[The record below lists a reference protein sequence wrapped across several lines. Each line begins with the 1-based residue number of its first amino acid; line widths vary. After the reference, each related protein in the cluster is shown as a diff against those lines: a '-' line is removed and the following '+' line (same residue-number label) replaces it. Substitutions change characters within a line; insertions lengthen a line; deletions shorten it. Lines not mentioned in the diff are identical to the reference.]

1 MSNTN
6 NNTASAPIVETHAVA
21 VRAVW
26 KQYLDL
32 CKIKVVALIS
42 FTAIVGML
50 LATPAGTPLPWMAL
64 IFGNLGIFLAASAAA
79 AVNHV
84 VDQRI
89 DAKME
94 RTSKRPVATG
104 AVSSRNALL
113 FALTL
118 TVLSML
124 MLTFLVN
131 GLTAILTFFS
141 LVGYAIIYTMY
152 LKRATP
158 QNIVI
163 GGAAGA
169 APPIL
174 GWAAV
179 TGLDPALNIAS
190 PLANSIW
197 LFLIIYIWTPP
208 HFWAL
213 AIYRRHE
220 YAKAKIPMLP
230 VTHGANFTRLQILLY
245 TILLFVVSLMPFAV
259 QMSGKIYLIGAIGLG
274 AGFLYYA
281 IRMQSNDD
289 DKLAIATFVY
299 SIYYLMGMFAFLLVD
314 HYWKF

>member
-1 MSNTN
+1 MSQASN
-6 NNTASAPIVETHAVA
+6 NSTAPATDRPLADAP
-21 VRAVW
+21 RAVW

-50 LATPAGTPLPWMAL
+50 LATPPGNPLPWMAL
-64 IFGNLGIFLAASAAA
+64 TFGNVGIFLAACAAA

-84 VDQRI
+84 VDRHI
-89 DAKME
+89 DTKME
-94 RTSKRPVATG
+94 RTNQRPVATG
-104 AVSSRNALL
+104 AVSSRNALI

-118 TVLSML
+118 ATASML
-124 MLTFLVN
+124 ILILLINTF
-131 GLTAILTFFS
+131 TAILTLMS
-141 LVGYAIIYTMY
+141 LVGYAFIYTMY

-169 APPIL
+169 APPML

-179 TGLDPALNIAS
+179 TGLDPSIS
-190 PLANSIW
+190 NSFW
-197 LFLIIYIWTPP
+197 LFLLIYVWTPP

-230 VTHGANFTRLQILLY
+230 VTHGANFTRLHVLLY
-245 TILLFVVSLMPFAV
+245 TILLVVVSVMPFITG
-259 QMSGKIYLIGAIGLG
+259 MTGIIYLTGAVLLG
-274 AGFLYYA
+274 GGFLFYA
-281 IRMQSNDD
+281 IRMRFNDN
-289 DKLAIATFVY
+289 DKIAIATFVY
-299 SIYYLMGMFAFLLVD
+299 SIYYLMGMFAVLLVD
-314 HYWKF
+314 HYWKFR

>member
-1 MSNTN
+1 MSQATN
-6 NNTASAPIVETHAVA
+6 NPAARPEADILQ
-21 VRAVW
+21 RPVW

-32 CKIKVVALIS
+32 CKIKVVMLIS

-50 LATPAGTPLPWMAL
+50 LATPPGFPLPWNAL
-64 IFGNLGIFLAASAAA
+64 IFGNIGIFLAACAAA

-84 VDQRI
+84 VDKKI

-94 RTSKRPVATG
+94 RTRKRPVATG
-104 AVSSRNALL
+104 HVSGRNALI
-113 FALTL
+113 FAMVLTVISMTILVVRVNTITAVLTL
-118 TVLSML
+118 
-124 MLTFLVN
+124 
-131 GLTAILTFFS
+131 FS
-141 LVGYAIIYTMY
+141 LVGYAVIYTMY

-179 TGLDPALNIAS
+179 TGIDPTLS
-190 PLANSIW
+190 NSFW
-197 LFLIIYIWTPP
+197 LFLLIYIWTPP

-230 VTHGANFTRLQILLY
+230 VTHGVDFTRLHVLLY
-245 TILLFVVSLMPFAV
+245 TILLFVISMMPYITG
-259 QMSGKIYLIGAIGLG
+259 MCGKVYLVGSVLLGL
-274 AGFLYYA
+274 GFLYHA
-281 IRMQSNDD
+281 LRLMRSDEEKVSMQ
-289 DKLAIATFVY
+289 TFVY
-299 SIYYLMGMFAFLLVD
+299 SIYYLMGMFAFLIVD
-314 HYWKF
+314 HYFKVY

>member
-1 MSNTN
+1 MADSSNSTMAGK
-6 NNTASAPIVETHAVA
+6 ASSSSAQYRP
-21 VRAVW
+21 VW

-42 FTAIVGML
+42 FTAIVGMF
-50 LATPAGTPLPWMAL
+50 LATPPGDPLPWMAL
-64 IFGNLGIFLAASAAA
+64 TFGNLGIFLAASAAA

-84 VDQRI
+84 VDRHI
-89 DAKME
+89 DIKMD
-94 RTSKRPVATG
+94 RTKKRPVATG

-118 TVLSML
+118 TTASML
-124 MLTFLVN
+124 ILVLLIN
-131 GLTAILTFFS
+131 VFTAILTFFS

-179 TGLDPALNIAS
+179 TGLDPSIS
-190 PLANSIW
+190 NSFW
-197 LFLIIYIWTPP
+197 LFLLIYVWTPP

-230 VTHGANFTRLQILLY
+230 VTHGANFTRLHVLLY
-245 TILLFVVSLMPFAV
+245 TILLFVISVMPFLTGMTGKVYLAGAV
-259 QMSGKIYLIGAIGLG
+259 LLG
-274 AGFLYYA
+274 SGFLYYA
-281 IRMQSNDD
+281 IRMKFNDD
-289 DKLAIATFVY
+289 DKIAIATFVY

-314 HYWKF
+314 HYWKY

>member
-1 MSNTN
+1 MADSR
-6 NNTASAPIVETHAVA
+6 NNTTASEASSSSIPY
-21 VRAVW
+21 RPVW

-42 FTAIVGML
+42 FTAIVGMF
-50 LATPAGTPLPWMAL
+50 LATPPGNALPWMAL
-64 IFGNLGIFLAASAAA
+64 TFGNLGIFLAASAAA

-84 VDQRI
+84 VDRHI
-89 DAKME
+89 DTKMD
-94 RTSKRPVATG
+94 RTKRRPVATG

-118 TVLSML
+118 TVASML
-124 MLTFLVN
+124 ILVLLINTF
-131 GLTAILTFFS
+131 TAILTLFS
-141 LVGYAIIYTMY
+141 LVGYAVIYTMY

-179 TGLDPALNIAS
+179 TGLDPSIS
-190 PLANSIW
+190 NSFW
-197 LFLIIYIWTPP
+197 LFLLIYVWTPP

-220 YAKAKIPMLP
+220 YAKARIPMLP
-230 VTHGANFTRLQILLY
+230 VTHGANFTRLHVLLY
-245 TILLFVVSLMPFAV
+245 TILLFVISVMPFITG
-259 QMSGKIYLIGAIGLG
+259 MTGKIYLVGAVLLG
-274 AGFLYYA
+274 SGFIYYA
-281 IRMQSNDD
+281 IRMKFNDD
-289 DKLAIATFVY
+289 DKIAIATFAY
-299 SIYYLMGMFAFLLVD
+299 SIYYLMGMFALLLVD
-314 HYWKF
+314 HYWKY